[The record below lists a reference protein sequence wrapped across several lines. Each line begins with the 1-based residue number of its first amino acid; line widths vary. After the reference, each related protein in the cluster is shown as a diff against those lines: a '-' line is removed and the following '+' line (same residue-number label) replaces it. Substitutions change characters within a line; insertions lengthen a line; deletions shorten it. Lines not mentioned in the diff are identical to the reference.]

1 MKLIK
6 SISLAVMMAFL
17 FCLPQYS
24 IASINIQDGPKK
36 ETANTLS
43 REKLDNIIISRRGGF
58 VMPPPGSFFQSA
70 QETRYCKPGRIQR
83 GCTPVP
89 EGGIPGPVD
98 VPLAR
103 GCKPGHRF
111 HPRAGCVAVP
121 EGGMSGPRG
130 GISGQQR
137 SQQIGQE
144 GEALTNDSAKGNK
157 VNSSP

>member
-43 REKLDNIIISRRGGF
+43 REKLDNIIISRRSRILLTPHI
-58 VMPPPGSFFQSA
+58 PPKAVSS
-70 QETRYCKPGRIQR
+70 RPGRKNMRPR
-83 GCTPVP
+83 GRMNEP
-89 EGGIPGPVD
+89 
-98 VPLAR
+98 R
-103 GCKPGHRF
+103 GCKPGYRF

-144 GEALTNDSAKGNK
+144 GEALTNDSAKGN
-157 VNSSP
+157 SER